1 MPRMPAKAAGRRL
14 TARGI
19 AVFLAALAETGMVCD
34 AAAQAGVPRASLYR
48 KKAADADFAAA
59 WAAALE
65 AGLDRLRDEAVR
77 RARDGVEET
86 VWHRGV
92 AVGTVRRYS
101 DQLLMFLL
109 RAHQPALYREKYV
122 APAGAGEADDPLG
135 EILAQ
140 IDGKTRLI
148 HATGEE
154 PAGVSPEAWRE
165 MKRQLRDEVE
175 ARMRAEAADSAP
187 ASDAGAPDDGGAGP
201 EDAAGNA
208 AAAAP
213 APDRARP
220 GGARPPAGM
229 TAGAA
234 VAFAH
239 PGGTV
244 GMDYDP
250 LQPYPAEPP

>member
-1 MPRMPAKAAGRRL
+1 MRSSPPPGRSRWKP
-14 TARGI
+14 GS
-19 AVFLAALAETGMVCD
+19 TGC
-34 AAAQAGVPRASLYR
+34 AT
-48 KKAADADFAAA
+48 
-59 WAAALE
+59 
-65 AGLDRLRDEAVR
+65 R
-77 RARDGVEET
+77 RCGARDGVEET

-122 APAGAGEADDPLG
+122 APAGAGDASDPLG

-165 MKRQLRDEVE
+165 MKRQLHDEVE
-175 ARMRAEAADSAP
+175 ARMRNAAAGEAAGA
-187 ASDAGAPDDGGAGP
+187 ADAGAPDVGGAGP
-201 EDAAGNA
+201 EGDAGNA

-220 GGARPPAGM
+220 GGAWPPAGM

>member
-1 MPRMPAKAAGRRL
+1 MPRTSRMAARAAGRRL

-59 WAAALE
+59 WAVALE

-122 APAGAGEADDPLG
+122 APAGAGDADDPLG

-175 ARMRAEAADSAP
+175 ARMRNAAEGEAA
-187 ASDAGAPDDGGAGP
+187 GAADGGAGP
-201 EDAAGNA
+201 
-208 AAAAP
+208 AAP

-220 GGARPPAGM
+220 GGAGPPAGM